1 MKRIV
6 TRSCEAVVYH
16 GLWSQTQG
24 LCLRKTDAD
33 NAAMGAGRT
42 YSMWQK
48 DLVAEPIF
56 PVTSSALMLMR
67 MKGMSVSQVTSHYD
81 RANKKQAGDA
91 RHPRACSYQ
100 QGCVELQLSK
110 SNGAS
115 PCACGAES
123 SRMAM
128 QALVVTT
135 YDAMDLTFLAVGSFF
150 KMEGQDPE
158 IQTAQEWSWHTFSG
172 PQIELS
178 ALFHR
183 IL

>member
-1 MKRIV
+1 MKLWYI
-6 TRSCEAVVYH
+6 TAF
-16 GLWSQTQG
+16 GLRHKG

-67 MKGMSVSQVTSHYD
+67 MKGMSVSQVTSHHD

-91 RHPRACSYQ
+91 RHPRVCSYQ
-100 QGCVELQLSK
+100 QGCVELQFSK

-128 QALVVTT
+128 QALAVTT

-150 KMEGQDPE
+150 KMEGQIRKFRNARSNVNSSFFLMGTLPP
-158 IQTAQEWSWHTFSG
+158 A
-172 PQIELS
+172 P
-178 ALFHR
+178 AAY
-183 IL
+183 